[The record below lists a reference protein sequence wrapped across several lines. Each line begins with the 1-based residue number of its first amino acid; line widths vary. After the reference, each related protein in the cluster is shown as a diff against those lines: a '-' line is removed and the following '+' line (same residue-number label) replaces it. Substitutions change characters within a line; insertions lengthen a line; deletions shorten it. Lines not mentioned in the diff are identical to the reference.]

1 MNRREML
8 VRLISLLGLS
18 GTQILVSCQ
27 SSQSGGSA
35 TGTDLTATSSDSGHT
50 HQFTITAA
58 ELASPLSLLRD
69 DSTTQGH
76 SHLVTL
82 SLQDVTTIATG
93 SAVVI
98 TSAVISGHSHSYT
111 FQTA

>member
-1 MNRREML
+1 MNRQEML

-35 TGTDLTATSSDSGHT
+35 SGTDLTTTSSNMGHT

-58 ELASPLSLLRD
+58 ELASPLSISRA
-69 DSTTQGH
+69 DSIGSGH

-82 SLQDVTTIATG
+82 SLQNITTIAAG

-98 TSAVISGHSHSYT
+98 SSESNGDHAHTYT